1 MGVRDGALSGTVAPR
16 EEGRLSHA
24 CGSPGFCV
32 ACYERHLHKRW
43 QRIERWREA
52 GTPEVGIFYVI
63 AAELW
68 LNSTPIPEAQQL
80 REVIIP
86 FGTHRSYWT
95 NLRRLIRPL
104 EGVPHD
110 CYPRG
115 RVVFVKTTGR
125 YHVYLGPE
133 LLTPEPLIRQV
144 MDAMHLPAAQTEVR
158 LAPHLRTRR
167 LLMHVPAVHTEV
179 GLAAPFPIQRFP

>member
-1 MGVRDGALSGTVAPR
+1 
-16 EEGRLSHA
+16 LSHA
-24 CGSPGFCV
+24 CGSPGLCV
-32 ACYERHLHKRW
+32 TSYERHLRERW

-52 GTPEVGIFYVI
+52 GAPEVGLFYVI
-63 AAELW
+63 MGELW
-68 LNSTPIPEAQQL
+68 LDSTPLPEARHL

-86 FGTHRSYWT
+86 FGKHRSYWT
-95 NLRRLIRPL
+95 NLRRLIHPL

-125 YHVYLGPE
+125 HHVYLGPE
-133 LLTPEPLIRQV
+133 ILTHEPLIRHV
-144 MDAMHLPAAQTEVR
+144 RDAMHLSDAQTEVR

-167 LLMHVPAVHTEV
+167 VLMHVPAAPTEV
-179 GLAAPFPIQRFP
+179 QLAPRYRTQRFP

>member
-1 MGVRDGALSGTVAPR
+1 MPN
-16 EEGRLSHA
+16 A

-32 ACYERHLHKRW
+32 ECAVQERA
-43 QRIERWREA
+43 QRIQRWREA

-63 AAELW
+63 AGELW
-68 LNSTPIPEAQQL
+68 LNSTPIPEARQL

-115 RVVFVKTTGR
+115 RVVLVKATGR

-133 LLTPEPLIRQV
+133 ILTHEPLIRHV
-144 MDAMHLPAAQTEVR
+144 MDAMSLPVVQTEVR
-158 LAPHLRTRR
+158 LALHFRTRSF
-167 LLMHVPAVHTEV
+167 LMHVPVVHTEV
-179 GLAAPFPIQRFP
+179 RLAAQFHIQRFP